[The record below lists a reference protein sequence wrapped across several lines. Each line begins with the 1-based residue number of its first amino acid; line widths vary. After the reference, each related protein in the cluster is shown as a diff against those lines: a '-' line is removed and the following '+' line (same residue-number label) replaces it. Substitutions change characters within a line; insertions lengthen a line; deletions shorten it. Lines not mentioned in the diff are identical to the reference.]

1 MNRNLNLLVIKVA
14 PLVVT
19 HVSLGSERLPAALN
33 AALEGA
39 LILVNPHVNCEILF
53 LAESLLTAW
62 ECTLE
67 WLRPVVELQ
76 VLQQL

>member
-1 MNRNLNLLVIKVA
+1 MAPFVIA
-14 PLVVT
+14 

-39 LILVNPHVNCEILF
+39 LIAVDSHVNSKIAF

-67 WLRPVVELQ
+67 WSRPVVELQ

>member
-1 MNRNLNLLVIKVA
+1 MKLNLLVIEVT
-14 PLVVT
+14 PLMVKHVT
-19 HVSLGSERLPAALN
+19 FCSKCLRTALN
-33 AALEGA
+33 AAFERA
-39 LILVNPHVNCEILF
+39 LISVDPHVNCEILF